1 EANGRSQT
9 PDQAPFT
16 LEVSSQ
22 PPSRVRVGQP
32 LNPGL
37 NVDIRRVLEGGGSSF
52 QAADTGRLF
61 AVATLMMSN
70 AQGATVIAGNGVLT
84 GPSMVTSVQPLMET
98 SESDS
103 EGMLSGGLLGTA
115 GFADLA
121 IRDEGLYRLRIALM
135 RVGNSG
141 SSNVAVVESNY
152 IAVERQ

>member
-1 EANGRSQT
+1 
-9 PDQAPFT
+9 
-16 LEVSSQ
+16 
-22 PPSRVRVGQP
+22 
-32 LNPGL
+32 
-37 NVDIRRVLEGGGSSF
+37 
-52 QAADTGRLF
+52 
-61 AVATLMMSN
+61 MSN